1 MNSDVKLSHVFFSE
15 LKQYNGSNFKT
26 LRTASLTGVVTSDT
40 FKAFSSVI
48 TRYFIFASKH
58 PEISPAELRVLYF
71 QLKIDMIGRYF
82 ASYPASNI
90 SDLVAFQ
97 RELLCYLEEVS
108 DDDKEPI
115 AV

>member
-1 MNSDVKLSHVFFSE
+1 MNSDVKLSHLFFKE
-15 LKQYNGSNFKT
+15 LKQYNSSNFRT
-26 LRTASLTGVVTSDT
+26 LSTANLVAPIPSRI

-48 TRYFIFASKH
+48 TRYMIFEEKH
-58 PEISPAELRVLYF
+58 PEIPEMELRMLYF

-82 ASYPASNI
+82 ASYPASNV

-108 DDDKEPI
+108 ENEQSA